1 MNIKRVGNVILTV
14 KDMGKSVE
22 FYNKILGMP
31 IKRERDNWID
41 LGQTGALL
49 SLRPISTSKSN
60 VNTSTD
66 NGILIGFV
74 VGDVSS
80 VIDELKL
87 KNVKILWASTREAY
101 NYLQAKDCG
110 CSIITM
116 PSTIIEKISKFGKTY
131 QELTIDTVKKFLK
144 ENNIKLDF
152 KESKYA
158 TGRRKKSIAK
168 VWLKKGSGNIHVN
181 GKKMVDY
188 MDWNNVH
195 YRICIF

>member
-49 SLRPISTSKSN
+49 SLRPISASESN
-60 VNTSTD
+60 VNSSTD
-66 NGILIGFV
+66 SGILIGFV

-87 KNVKILWASTREAY
+87 KNVKIHRDIQDKSSGKNA
-101 NYLQAKDCG
+101 
-110 CSIITM
+110 IILDPDGYM
-116 PSTIIEKISKFGKTY
+116 ISLFEPNFSAEKTI
-131 QELTIDTVKKFLK
+131 Q
-144 ENNIKLDF
+144 
-152 KESKYA
+152 
-158 TGRRKKSIAK
+158 
-168 VWLKKGSGNIHVN
+168 SGGYI
-181 GKKMVDY
+181 G
-188 MDWNNVH
+188 
-195 YRICIF
+195 FTPA